1 MARLYTTSALVL
13 SSLRYRETSLIVKCL
28 TETFG
33 LQSYIVNGVRSA
45 KAHPRMAYYM
55 PLSLLG
61 LVVYHRP
68 GADLNRISQVS
79 FFEPGLLPDGGIEKT
94 TIRLFLSEILNR
106 VLKEEEQNPVL
117 FEFVFTS
124 IRAFEHAE
132 ENLQNFHIQFL
143 LRLSNLLGFGLR
155 SATEL
160 FNQVHNLGMAR
171 TGTIGLAQAQEQEA
185 LQSLIELPYFAPI
198 ALTAAI
204 RRHLLEILLN
214 FYSRHLDMPPIRS
227 LQVLQE
233 VFA

>member
-1 MARLYTTSALVL
+1 MARLDTTPAIVL
-13 SSLRYRETSLIVKCL
+13 SNMRYRETSLIVKCL
-28 TETFG
+28 TQEFG

-55 PLSLLG
+55 PLSLLS

-68 GADLNRISQVS
+68 GADLNRISQVA
-79 FFEPGLLPDGGIEKT
+79 FYEAGLLPDGGIEKT

-124 IRAFEHAE
+124 LLAFEHAE
-132 ENLQNFHIQFL
+132 EHLQNFHLQFL

-155 SATEL
+155 DATEL
-160 FNQVHNLGMAR
+160 FNQVHDLGIGR
-171 TGTIGLAQAQEQEA
+171 TGTTGLAVAQEQEA
-185 LQSLIELPYFAPI
+185 LQALIELPYFAEMVLP
-198 ALTAAI
+198 AAI
-204 RRHLLEILLN
+204 RRHLLEILIN
-214 FYSRHLDMPPIRS
+214 FYRRHLEMPQVRS
-227 LQVLQE
+227 LQVLQD